1 MSQEKT
7 INSLELQNDL
17 NVVHALFDALA
28 AISRDEDSMINH
40 STVHALAM
48 DGLKRTRAIEEA
60 LEDGGL
66 IG

>member
-17 NVVHALFDALA
+17 NTVHALFDAMLVMG
-28 AISRDEDSMINH
+28 RDEDSMINH

-48 DGLKRTRAIEEA
+48 DGLKRTRAIKES